1 MAIKALGE
9 SLLSSAKKKAKR
21 GQKLGQLAGL
31 AMIGMSIANSNIRKK
46 AVQRANEWNNSFTP
60 LKKMY
65 EGEFTKI
72 NDTKDDYKK
81 RNDTTK
87 YANYQ
92 ESFYEPEIKRLTK
105 LITGKKTDGTLSAKE
120 IADIRVQ
127 AIENVSDNVLKYE
140 TAVNQYQ
147 PYFDIDQTAFI
158 ENLKTLRSTGTK
170 YISDD
175 NLQKVLGRKL
185 FNSTEGQMIK
195 RKINLSDTEAFSLDI
210 PQELYQSLDLEFLNA
225 LDGMKTRS
233 VKVSDVKII
242 REAYDNAED
251 IEILQKKI
259 KRDPP
264 AKALTKDTQA
274 AIVSIFTEFDGK
286 DLDDIPLPNVDYL
299 EFINFSN
306 EKNKVVAISMKDLKT
321 VLESTFDGGK
331 PRVKPE
337 QNFSDWDQY
346 MKDVAVLTQAQ
357 EVEYLRLNRNEVVTQ
372 QMRKQFAARAAVEVA
387 GTFDITFKTGNVGMG
402 KYNPLRILPGP
413 GMREGIIS
421 TTYKGRKGSEV
432 PNEEGIAG
440 DTNTLDTSGTFNAV
454 NLEEDSVSFDVE
466 AARIDLATPEFK
478 AMSQEDKSNYF
489 YQLKIMHPESV
500 TEINELRQ
508 SVLAP
513 KPLEEK
519 MQETLSDDKKVDDMT
534 RIDGT
539 TKSAIG
545 YKGPIKNNVTGQIM
559 TEVSI
564 SFDDF
569 ENPYSDKNIIP
580 LIVPTLTDKEISI
593 LQDMNIEGN
602 AKNIPQAI
610 KTKAIDYARL
620 RIKAGLNPFYQD
632 GEEETPAPT
641 PAPKDSLLSPNIP
654 TQAELV
660 KDFEI
665 LGAEKMSSEEI
676 DIRLNEMINQKDDF
690 TTDEY
695 IKLITYLNSKQGIMP
710 QATSLLE
717 PTPELTDSEIIA
729 NALKGSGTGR
739 NPLEVLNDMNISNFE
754 RALENVKN
762 NKSTLGVATTSTKF
776 REYVSEN
783 YNDKSFTSLSKS
795 DKIKAIEEYIK
806 TLQS

>member
-1 MAIKALGE
+1 M
-9 SLLSSAKKKAKR
+9 
-21 GQKLGQLAGL
+21 
-31 AMIGMSIANSNIRKK
+31 
-46 AVQRANEWNNSFTP
+46 
-60 LKKMY
+60 
-65 EGEFTKI
+65 
-72 NDTKDDYKK
+72 
-81 RNDTTK
+81 
-87 YANYQ
+87 
-92 ESFYEPEIKRLTK
+92 
-105 LITGKKTDGTLSAKE
+105 LI
-120 IADIRVQ
+120 
-127 AIENVSDNVLKYE
+127 
-140 TAVNQYQ
+140 
-147 PYFDIDQTAFI
+147 F
-158 ENLKTLRSTGTK
+158 
-170 YISDD
+170 
-175 NLQKVLGRKL
+175 
-185 FNSTEGQMIK
+185 
-195 RKINLSDTEAFSLDI
+195 
-210 PQELYQSLDLEFLNA
+210 
-225 LDGMKTRS
+225 
-233 VKVSDVKII
+233 
-242 REAYDNAED
+242 
-251 IEILQKKI
+251 
-259 KRDPP
+259 
-264 AKALTKDTQA
+264 
-274 AIVSIFTEFDGK
+274 FTEFDGE
-286 DLDDIPLPNVDYL
+286 DLDRNPLPNVDYL

-306 EKNKVVAISMKDLKT
+306 EKNKVVAISIQDLKT

-331 PRVKPE
+331 NRVKPE

-372 QMRKQFAARAAVEVA
+372 QMRNQFAARAAVEVA

-413 GMREGIIS
+413 GMKEGIIS

-489 YQLKIMHPESV
+489 YQLKLMHPESV
-500 TEINELRQ
+500 TEINKLRQ

-519 MQETLSDDKKVDDMT
+519 MQETLSDDMT
-534 RIDGT
+534 RVDGT
-539 TKSAIG
+539 QKSDTG
-545 YKGPIKNNVTGQIM
+545 FKGPIKNKVDNSTM

-564 SFDDF
+564 GVMIDGKETLVPAINELTTDDQL
-569 ENPYSDKNIIP
+569 ETLQNLKIGVDPIP
-580 LIVPTLTDKEISI
+580 EDIQITAKE
-593 LQDMNIEGN
+593 
-602 AKNIPQAI
+602 AAI
-610 KTKAIDYARL
+610 KRMEEGKS
-620 RIKAGLNPFYQD
+620 PFL
-632 GEEETPAPT
+632 EEETPAPSPT

-676 DIRLNEMINQKDDF
+676 DIRLNEMIKQKDDF

-695 IKLITYLNSKQGIMP
+695 IKLITYLNSKQGIIP

-762 NKSTLGVATTSTKF
+762 NKSTLGVASTSTKF

>member
-1 MAIKALGE
+1 MAIKVLGE

-31 AMIGMSIANSNIRKK
+31 AMIGMSIANRNIRNK
-46 AVQRANEWNNSFTP
+46 AIQRANEWNNSFTP

-72 NDTKDDYKK
+72 NDTKAEYTK

-105 LITGKKTDGTLSAKE
+105 LITGKETDGTLSPKE

-140 TAVNQYQ
+140 TSVNQYQ
-147 PYFDIDQTAFI
+147 PYFNIDQKEFI
-158 ENLKTLRSTGTK
+158 DNLKTLRSTGTK

-264 AKALTKDTQA
+264 AKPLTKDTQA

-286 DLDDIPLPNVDYL
+286 DLDDNPLPNVDYL
-299 EFINFSN
+299 EFLNFSN
-306 EKNKVVAISMKDLKT
+306 EKNKVVAISMQDLKT

-402 KYNPLRILPGP
+402 KYNPLRMLPGP

-489 YQLKIMHPESV
+489 YQLKLMHPESV
-500 TEINELRQ
+500 TEINKLRQ

-519 MQETLSDDKKVDDMT
+519 MQETLSDDMT
-534 RIDGT
+534 RVDGT
-539 TKSAIG
+539 QKSDTG
-545 YKGPIKNNVTGQIM
+545 FKGPIKNKVDNSTM

-564 SFDDF
+564 GVMIDGKETLVPAINELTTDDQL
-569 ENPYSDKNIIP
+569 ETLQNLKIGVDPIP
-580 LIVPTLTDKEISI
+580 EDIQITAKE
-593 LQDMNIEGN
+593 
-602 AKNIPQAI
+602 AAI
-610 KTKAIDYARL
+610 KRMEEGKS
-620 RIKAGLNPFYQD
+620 PFL
-632 GEEETPAPT
+632 EEETPAPT

-665 LGAEKMSSEEI
+665 LGADKMSSEEI

>member
-92 ESFYEPEIKRLTK
+92 ESFYEPEIERLTK

>member
-9 SLLSSAKKKAKR
+9 SLLSSAKKKSKR

-46 AVQRANEWNNSFTP
+46 AIQRANEWNNSFTP

-72 NDTKDDYKK
+72 NDTKAEYTK

-92 ESFYEPEIKRLTK
+92 ESFYEPEIERLTK
-105 LITGKKTDGTLSAKE
+105 LITGKKTDGTLSPKE

-140 TAVNQYQ
+140 TSVNQYQ
-147 PYFDIDQTAFI
+147 PYFNIDQKEFI
-158 ENLKTLRSTGTK
+158 DNLKTLRSTGTK

-242 REAYDNAED
+242 TEAYDTAED

-264 AKALTKDTQA
+264 AKPLTKDTQA
-274 AIVSIFTEFDGK
+274 AIVNIFTEFDGK
-286 DLDDIPLPNVDYL
+286 DLEGNPLPNVDYL

-306 EKNKVVAISMKDLKT
+306 DKDKVVAISMQDLKT

-372 QMRKQFAARAAVEVA
+372 QMRNKFAARAAVEVA

-402 KYNPLRILPGP
+402 KYNPLRILPGL

-489 YQLKIMHPESV
+489 YQLKLMHPESV
-500 TEINELRQ
+500 TEINKLRQ

-519 MQETLSDDKKVDDMT
+519 MQETLS
-534 RIDGT
+534 
-539 TKSAIG
+539 
-545 YKGPIKNNVTGQIM
+545 
-559 TEVSI
+559 
-564 SFDDF
+564 
-569 ENPYSDKNIIP
+569 
-580 LIVPTLTDKEISI
+580 
-593 LQDMNIEGN
+593 
-602 AKNIPQAI
+602 
-610 KTKAIDYARL
+610 
-620 RIKAGLNPFYQD
+620 
-632 GEEETPAPT
+632 GEEETPSPTPAPTPSPT
-641 PAPKDSLLSPNIP
+641 PAPKDSLLSSNIP
-654 TQAELV
+654 TQEELV
-660 KDFEI
+660 KDFGI

-739 NPLEVLNDMNISNFE
+739 NPLEVIDDMNIRNQIKGT
-754 RALENVKN
+754 N
-762 NKSTLGVATTSTKF
+762 LG
-776 REYVSEN
+776 
-783 YNDKSFTSLSKS
+783 L
-795 DKIKAIEEYIK
+795 K
-806 TLQS
+806 TLQRDTSTARQAIAMSGLLRKKDFVEFLESEGTTKDEFQTTTKDYVLNIFSKYLKQLQSK